1 MLFINLRERFVQGR
15 TLLQQMPD
23 KSLPHPFTEEEI
35 SAALQKTKPCSDSP
49 RLRQHPCGIP
59 EEPVPQSS
67 HLAVQIFLQNHGY
80 TFHPEDLEKGHRFCS
95 TCTPTTC
102 QLHVAE
108 NSFTLMTYV
117 SPFKAKTS
125 VNWNAVS
132 RHIWRG
138 CHTLSTVAT

>member
-59 EEPVPQSS
+59 EEPGSHSS
-67 HLAVQIFLQNHGY
+67 HLVVQIFLQKHGY
-80 TFHPEDLEKGHRFCS
+80 TFHSEHLEKG
-95 TCTPTTC
+95 
-102 QLHVAE
+102 QGD
-108 NSFTLMTYV
+108 
-117 SPFKAKTS
+117 
-125 VNWNAVS
+125 S
-132 RHIWRG
+132 R
-138 CHTLSTVAT
+138 